1 MPPHYGGMNIS
12 KTPYSAPFVAILQAN
27 PVSGERLAVLDA
39 QLTPQGDGWYQLLP
53 VGPFKARDG
62 RPFDVASGHWQLDGQ
77 IAAALIARAKA
88 LGQDILIDYD
98 HQTLKTDQNGQPAPA
113 AGWYNSDEIAWREG
127 QGLFIKPRWTER
139 AAALVAAKEYRF
151 LSAVFPYDAQ
161 GRPLELRMTAITN
174 DPGVVVMQALA
185 ALSALPASSLM
196 STQPGQL
203 ATSSHV
209 AQQEKSMNEHLIALL
224 GKLGIQPG
232 ADGQFTAEQGTA
244 ALAALDT
251 LQASAKKAPEL
262 EAALSATKAQLAVDS
277 ASLAAL
283 KATVSTGQ
291 GGQIDLAKY
300 VPVETYNAL
309 VTEVATLSAKVE
321 TTDAATLIKDART
334 QGKVVAAE
342 EEYLTAYAAQKG
354 VAALKA
360 LLEPRPAIAALAASQ
375 TTQLTLPDRAENAV
389 LSADD
394 KYAADQL
401 GISYEEF
408 AKAKGR

>member
-12 KTPYSAPFVAILQAN
+12 KTPYSAPIVAILHTHPA
-27 PVSGERLAVLDA
+27 SGERLAVLDA
-39 QLTPQGDGWYQLLP
+39 QLTSQSDGWHQLLP

-62 RPFDVASGHWQLDGQ
+62 RPFDVPGGHWQLDKT
-77 IAAALIARAKA
+77 IATTLINRAKA

-113 AGWYNSDEIAWREG
+113 AGWYNGDEIEWREG

-151 LSAVFPYDAQ
+151 LSAVFPYDTQ

-174 DPGVVVMQALA
+174 DPGVVGMQALA

-196 STQPGQL
+196 PIQPGQL
-203 ATSSHV
+203 ATSIK
-209 AQQEKSMNEHLIALL
+209 EKYMNEYVIALL

-262 EAALSATKAQLAVDS
+262 EAALSAEKTA
-277 ASLAAL
+277 LAAL
-283 KATVSTGQ
+283 KAQTTSVQQ
-291 GGQIDLAKY
+291 GAQVDLAQF
-300 VPVETYNAL
+300 VPVATYNAL
-309 VTEVATLSAKVE
+309 VTQVAALTAQVD
-321 TTDAATLIKDART
+321 TTDAATLIKEART
-334 QGKVVAAE
+334 AGKVVAAE
-342 EEYLTAYAAQKG
+342 EEYLTAYASQKG

-360 LLEPRPAIAALAASQ
+360 LLEPRPAIAALTASQ
-375 TTQLTLPDRAENAV
+375 TAAVTLPEKKGEAV
-389 LSADD
+389 LSAED

-401 GISYEEF
+401 GISHEDF
-408 AKAKGR
+408 AKAKA

>member
-1 MPPHYGGMNIS
+1 
-12 KTPYSAPFVAILQAN
+12 
-27 PVSGERLAVLDA
+27 
-39 QLTPQGDGWYQLLP
+39 
-53 VGPFKARDG
+53 
-62 RPFDVASGHWQLDGQ
+62 
-77 IAAALIARAKA
+77 
-88 LGQDILIDYD
+88 
-98 HQTLKTDQNGQPAPA
+98 
-113 AGWYNSDEIAWREG
+113 
-127 QGLFIKPRWTER
+127 
-139 AAALVAAKEYRF
+139 
-151 LSAVFPYDAQ
+151 
-161 GRPLELRMTAITN
+161 
-174 DPGVVVMQALA
+174 
-185 ALSALPASSLM
+185 SLM

-203 ATSSHV
+203 AISSHV

-262 EAALSATKAQLAVDS
+262 EAALTAEK

-283 KATVSTGQ
+283 KAQ
-291 GGQIDLAKY
+291 PGGQVDLAQF
-300 VPVETYNAL
+300 VPVATYNAL
-309 VTEVATLSAKVE
+309 VAQVASLSAKVE
-321 TTDAATLIKDART
+321 TTDAATLIKEART

-360 LLEPRPAIAALAASQ
+360 LLDPRPAIAALSASQ
-375 TTQLTLPDRAENAV
+375 TTQVTLPEKKGDAV

-401 GISYEEF
+401 GISHEEF
-408 AKAKGR
+408 AKAKQA

>member
-1 MPPHYGGMNIS
+1 MS
-12 KTPYSAPFVAILQAN
+12 LSAASSAIAVAILNAR
-27 PVSGERLAVLDA
+27 PTALGLAVLDA
-39 QLTPQGDGWYQLLP
+39 ALGPSADGWYQLLP

-62 RPFDVASGHWQLDGQ
+62 RPFDVPGGHWQLDKS
-77 IAAALIARAKA
+77 IATTLINRAKA

-98 HQTLKTDQNGQPAPA
+98 HQTLHIEKTGKEAPA
-113 AGWYNSDEIAWREG
+113 AGWFNGDEIEWREG
-127 QGLFIKPRWTER
+127 LGLFIKPRWTDR

-161 GRPLELRMTAITN
+161 GRPLELRMAAITN
-174 DPGVVVMQALA
+174 DPGVVGMQALA
-185 ALSALPASSLM
+185 ALSALPAS
-196 STQPGQL
+196 QPGQL
-203 ATSSHV
+203 ANPSKET
-209 AQQEKSMNEHLIALL
+209 SMNELL
-224 GKLGIQPG
+224 KKLLAKLGIELTGDPT
-232 ADGQFTAEQGTA
+232 DEQLQK
-244 ALAALDT
+244 ALTELDS

-262 EAALSATKAQLAVDS
+262 EAALTAEK

-283 KATVSTGQ
+283 KAQ
-291 GGQIDLAKY
+291 PGGQVDLAQF
-300 VPVETYNAL
+300 VPVATYNAL
-309 VTEVATLSAKVE
+309 VTQVASLSAKVE
-321 TTDAATLIKDART
+321 TTDAATLIKEART

-360 LLEPRPAIAALAASQ
+360 LLDPRPAIAALSASQ
-375 TTQLTLPDRAENAV
+375 TTQVTLPEKKGDAA

-408 AKAKGR
+408 AKAKQA

>member
-1 MPPHYGGMNIS
+1 MSPHYGGMNIS
-12 KTPYSAPFVAILQAN
+12 KTPYPAPFVAILQAN

-174 DPGVVVMQALA
+174 DPGVVGMQALA

-251 LQASAKKAPEL
+251 LRASAASAPEL
-262 EAALSATKAQLAVDS
+262 EAALSAEK

-283 KATVSTGQ
+283 KAQ
-291 GGQIDLAKY
+291 PGGQIDLAKY

-321 TTDAATLIKDART
+321 TTDAATLIKEART

-375 TTQLTLPDRAENAV
+375 TTQVTLPEKKGEAV

>member
-1 MPPHYGGMNIS
+1 MPL
-12 KTPYSAPFVAILQAN
+12 SATSSAIAVAILNAR
-27 PVSGERLAVLDA
+27 PTALGLAVLDA
-39 QLTPQGDGWYQLLP
+39 ALGQSEDGWYQLLP

-62 RPFDVASGHWQLDGQ
+62 RPFDVPGGHWQLDKS
-77 IAAALIARAKA
+77 IATTLINRAKA

-98 HQTLKTDQNGQPAPA
+98 HQTLHIEKTGKEAPA
-113 AGWYNSDEIAWREG
+113 AGWFNGDEIEWREG
-127 QGLFIKPRWTER
+127 LGLFIKPRWTDR

-161 GRPLELRMTAITN
+161 GRPLELRMAAITN
-174 DPGVVVMQALA
+174 DPGVVGMQALA
-185 ALSALPASSLM
+185 ALSALPAS
-196 STQPGQL
+196 QPGQL
-203 ATSSHV
+203 ANPSKET
-209 AQQEKSMNEHLIALL
+209 SMNELL
-224 GKLGIQPG
+224 KKLLAKLGIELTGDPT
-232 ADGQFTAEQGTA
+232 DEQLQK
-244 ALAALDT
+244 ALTELDS

-262 EAALSATKAQLAVDS
+262 EAALTAEK

-283 KATVSTGQ
+283 KAQ
-291 GGQIDLAKY
+291 PGGQVDLAQF
-300 VPVETYNAL
+300 VPVATYNAL
-309 VTEVATLSAKVE
+309 VAQVASLSAKVE
-321 TTDAATLIKDART
+321 TTDAATLIKEART

-360 LLEPRPAIAALAASQ
+360 LLDPRPAIAALSASQ
-375 TTQLTLPDRAENAV
+375 TTQVTLPEKKGDAV

-408 AKAKGR
+408 AKAKQA

>member
-1 MPPHYGGMNIS
+1 MPPSEI
-12 KTPYSAPFVAILQAN
+12 AVAILNAR
-27 PVSGERLAVLDA
+27 PTTRGLAVLDA
-39 QLTPQGDGWYQLLP
+39 ALGPSDDGWHQLLP

-62 RPFDVASGHWQLDGQ
+62 RPFDVPGGHWQLDKS
-77 IAAALIARAKA
+77 IATTLINRAKA

-98 HQTLKTDQNGQPAPA
+98 HQTLNVEKTGKEAPA
-113 AGWYNSDEIAWREG
+113 AGWYNGDEIEWREG

-174 DPGVVVMQALA
+174 DPGVVGMQALA

-196 STQPGQL
+196 PIQPGQL
-203 ATSSHV
+203 ATSIK
-209 AQQEKSMNEHLIALL
+209 EKSMNEHLIALL

-262 EAALSATKAQLAVDS
+262 EAALAAERT
-277 ASLAAL
+277 SLAAL
-283 KATVSTGQ
+283 RAQTTSVQQ
-291 GGQIDLAKY
+291 GAQVDLAQY
-300 VPVETYNAL
+300 VPVATYNAL
-309 VTEVATLSAKVE
+309 VTQVAALTAQVDI
-321 TTDAATLIKDART
+321 TDAATLIKEART
-334 QGKVVAAE
+334 AGKVVAAE

-360 LLEPRPAIAALAASQ
+360 LLEPRPAIVALTASQ
-375 TTQLTLPDRAENAV
+375 TAAVTLPEKKGDAV
-389 LSADD
+389 LSAED

-401 GISYEEF
+401 GISHEDF
-408 AKAKGR
+408 AKAKA

>member
-1 MPPHYGGMNIS
+1 MPPSEI
-12 KTPYSAPFVAILQAN
+12 AVAILNAR
-27 PVSGERLAVLDA
+27 PTTLGLAVLDA
-39 QLTPQGDGWYQLLP
+39 ALGPSDDGWHQLLP

-77 IAAALIARAKA
+77 IAAALIARANA

-98 HQTLKTDQNGQPAPA
+98 HQTIKTDQNGQPAPA
-113 AGWYNSDEIAWREG
+113 AGWYNADEIEWREG

-174 DPGVVVMQALA
+174 DPGVVGMQALA

-196 STQPGQL
+196 PIQPGQL
-203 ATSSHV
+203 ATSIK
-209 AQQEKSMNEHLIALL
+209 EKSMNEHLIALL

-262 EAALSATKAQLAVDS
+262 EAALSAEK
-277 ASLAAL
+277 ASLVAL
-283 KATVSTGQ
+283 KAQ
-291 GGQIDLAKY
+291 PGGQVDLAQY
-300 VPVETYNAL
+300 VPVATYNAL
-309 VTEVATLSAKVE
+309 VTQVAALTAQVD
-321 TTDAATLIKDART
+321 TTDAATLIKEART
-334 QGKVVAAE
+334 AGKVVAAE
-342 EEYLTAYAAQKG
+342 EEYLTAYASQKG

-375 TTQLTLPDRAENAV
+375 TAAVTLPERKGEAV
-389 LSADD
+389 LSAED

-401 GISYEEF
+401 GISHEDF
-408 AKAKGR
+408 AKAKA

>member
-113 AGWYNSDEIAWREG
+113 AGWYNADEIEWREG

-174 DPGVVVMQALA
+174 DPGVVGMQALA

-244 ALAALDT
+244 ALAALGT
-251 LQASAKKAPEL
+251 LQASAASAPEL
-262 EAALSATKAQLAVDS
+262 EAALTAERT
-277 ASLAAL
+277 SLAAL
-283 KATVSTGQ
+283 KATVATGQ

-321 TTDAATLIKDART
+321 TTDAATLIKEART

-375 TTQLTLPDRAENAV
+375 TTQVTLPEKKGEAV

>member
-12 KTPYSAPFVAILQAN
+12 KTPYSAPLVAILHAN
-27 PVSGERLAVLDA
+27 PVNGERLAVLDA
-39 QLTPQGDGWYQLLP
+39 QLTPHGDGWYQLLP

-113 AGWYNSDEIAWREG
+113 AGWYNADEIEWREG
-127 QGLFIKPRWTER
+127 AGLFIKPRWTDR

-151 LSAVFPYDAQ
+151 LSAVFPYDAL

-174 DPGVVVMQALA
+174 DPGVVGMQALA

-203 ATSSHV
+203 ATPSHV
-209 AQQEKSMNEHLIALL
+209 VQKEISMNEHLIALL

-232 ADGQFTAEQGTA
+232 ADGQLTAEQGTA
-244 ALAALDT
+244 ALAALDA

-262 EAALSATKAQLAVDS
+262 EAALSAEK

-283 KATVSTGQ
+283 KAQPVQQS
-291 GGQIDLAKY
+291 GQIDLAQY
-300 VPVETYNAL
+300 VPVATYNAL
-309 VTEVATLSAKVE
+309 VTQVAALTAQVD
-321 TTDAATLIKDART
+321 TTDAATLIKEART

-360 LLEPRPAIAALAASQ
+360 LLDPRPAIAALAASQ
-375 TTQLTLPDRAENAV
+375 TTAVTLPEKKGDAV
-389 LSADD
+389 LSAED

-401 GISYEEF
+401 GIAHDAF
-408 AKAKGR
+408 AKAKQA

>member
-12 KTPYSAPFVAILQAN
+12 KTTYSAPFVAILQAN

-151 LSAVFPYDAQ
+151 LSAVFPYDAL

-174 DPGVVVMQALA
+174 DPGVVGMQALA

-251 LQASAKKAPEL
+251 LQAIAKKAPEL
-262 EAALSATKAQLAVDS
+262 EAALTAERT
-277 ASLAAL
+277 SLAAL

-375 TTQLTLPDRAENAV
+375 TTQVTLPEKKGEAV

>member
-1 MPPHYGGMNIS
+1 MPL
-12 KTPYSAPFVAILQAN
+12 SATSSAIAVAILNAR
-27 PVSGERLAVLDA
+27 PTTLGLAVLDA
-39 QLTPQGDGWYQLLP
+39 ALGPSDDGWHQLLP

-62 RPFDVASGHWQLDGQ
+62 RPFDVPGGHWQLDKS
-77 IAAALIARAKA
+77 IATTLINRAKA

-98 HQTLKTDQNGQPAPA
+98 HQTLHIEKTGKEAPA
-113 AGWYNSDEIAWREG
+113 AGWFNGDEIEWREG
-127 QGLFIKPRWTER
+127 QGLFIKPRWTDR

-161 GRPLELRMTAITN
+161 GRPLELRMAAITN
-174 DPGVVVMQALA
+174 DPGVVGMQALA
-185 ALSALPASSLM
+185 ALRALPAS
-196 STQPGQL
+196 QPGQL
-203 ATSSHV
+203 ANPSKET
-209 AQQEKSMNEHLIALL
+209 SMNELL
-224 GKLGIQPG
+224 KKLLAKLGIELTGDPT
-232 ADGQFTAEQGTA
+232 DEQLQK
-244 ALAALDT
+244 ALAELDS

-262 EAALSATKAQLAVDS
+262 EAALTAEK

-283 KATVSTGQ
+283 KAQ
-291 GGQIDLAKY
+291 PGGQVDLAQF
-300 VPVETYNAL
+300 VPVATYNAL

-321 TTDAATLIKDART
+321 TTDAATLLKEART

-360 LLEPRPAIAALAASQ
+360 LLEPRPAIAALSASQ
-375 TTQLTLPDRAENAV
+375 TTQVTLPEKKGDAV

>member
-1 MPPHYGGMNIS
+1 
-12 KTPYSAPFVAILQAN
+12 
-27 PVSGERLAVLDA
+27 
-39 QLTPQGDGWYQLLP
+39 
-53 VGPFKARDG
+53 
-62 RPFDVASGHWQLDGQ
+62 
-77 IAAALIARAKA
+77 
-88 LGQDILIDYD
+88 
-98 HQTLKTDQNGQPAPA
+98 
-113 AGWYNSDEIAWREG
+113 
-127 QGLFIKPRWTER
+127 
-139 AAALVAAKEYRF
+139 
-151 LSAVFPYDAQ
+151 
-161 GRPLELRMTAITN
+161 
-174 DPGVVVMQALA
+174 
-185 ALSALPASSLM
+185 
-196 STQPGQL
+196 
-203 ATSSHV
+203 
-209 AQQEKSMNEHLIALL
+209 MNEHLIALL

-251 LQASAKKAPEL
+251 LQAIAKEAPEL
-262 EAALSATKAQLAVDS
+262 EAALTAERT
-277 ASLAAL
+277 SLAAL

-300 VPVETYNAL
+300 VPVATYNAL

-321 TTDAATLIKDART
+321 TTDAATLIKEART

-375 TTQLTLPDRAENAV
+375 TTQVTLPEKKGEAV

>member
-12 KTPYSAPFVAILQAN
+12 KTPYSAPLVAILHAN
-27 PVSGERLAVLDA
+27 PVNGERLAVLDA
-39 QLTPQGDGWYQLLP
+39 QLSPQGDGWHQLLP

-62 RPFDVASGHWQLDGQ
+62 RPFDVPGGHWQLDKT
-77 IAAALIARAKA
+77 IATTLINRAKA

-113 AGWYNSDEIAWREG
+113 AGWYNGDEIEWREG

-174 DPGVVVMQALA
+174 DPGVVGMQALA
-185 ALSALPASSLM
+185 ALSAQPI
-196 STQPGQL
+196 QPGQP
-203 ATSSHV
+203 ATPAHAV
-209 AQQEKSMNEHLIALL
+209 HKETPMNELL
-224 GKLGIQPG
+224 KKLLAKLGIELTGDPT
-232 ADGQFTAEQGTA
+232 DEQLQK
-244 ALAALDT
+244 ALAELDS

-262 EAALSATKAQLAVDS
+262 EAALTAERT
-277 ASLAAL
+277 SLAAL
-283 KATVSTGQ
+283 KAQ
-291 GGQIDLAKY
+291 PGGQVDLAQF
-300 VPVETYNAL
+300 VPVATYNAL
-309 VTEVATLSAKVE
+309 VTQVAALTAQVD
-321 TTDAATLIKDART
+321 TTDAATLIKEARAA
-334 QGKVVAAE
+334 GKVVAAE

-360 LLEPRPAIAALAASQ
+360 LLEPRPAIAALTASQ
-375 TTQLTLPDRAENAV
+375 TASITLPEKKGDAV
-389 LSADD
+389 LSAED

-401 GISYEEF
+401 GISHEDF
-408 AKAKGR
+408 AKAKA

>member
-1 MPPHYGGMNIS
+1 M
-12 KTPYSAPFVAILQAN
+12 AILQAN

-113 AGWYNSDEIAWREG
+113 AGWYNADEIEWREG

-174 DPGVVVMQALA
+174 DPGVVGMQALA

-251 LQASAKKAPEL
+251 LQAIAKKAPEL
-262 EAALSATKAQLAVDS
+262 EAALTAERT
-277 ASLAAL
+277 SLAAL

-300 VPVETYNAL
+300 VPVATYNAL

-321 TTDAATLIKDART
+321 TTDAATLIKEART

-360 LLEPRPAIAALAASQ
+360 LLDPRPAIAALSASQ
-375 TTQLTLPDRAENAV
+375 TTQVTLPEKKGDAV

>member
-12 KTPYSAPFVAILQAN
+12 KTPYSAPFVEILQAN

-113 AGWYNSDEIAWREG
+113 AGWYNSDEIEWREG

-174 DPGVVVMQALA
+174 DPGVVGMQALA

-251 LQASAKKAPEL
+251 LQASAASAPEL
-262 EAALSATKAQLAVDS
+262 EAALTAERT
-277 ASLAAL
+277 SLAAL
-283 KATVSTGQ
+283 KATVATGQ

-375 TTQLTLPDRAENAV
+375 TTQVTLLDRAENAV

>member
-174 DPGVVVMQALA
+174 DPGVVGMQALA

-203 ATSSHV
+203 AISSHV

-224 GKLGIQPG
+224 GKLGIQPS

-251 LQASAKKAPEL
+251 LQAIAKKAPEL
-262 EAALSATKAQLAVDS
+262 EAALTAERT
-277 ASLAAL
+277 SLAAL
-283 KATVSTGQ
+283 KATVATGQ

-321 TTDAATLIKDART
+321 TTDAATLLKEART

-375 TTQLTLPDRAENAV
+375 TTQVILPDRAGNAV

-401 GISYEEF
+401 GISYEAF
-408 AKAKGR
+408 AKAKLA

>member
-113 AGWYNSDEIAWREG
+113 AGWYNADEIEWREG

-174 DPGVVVMQALA
+174 DPGVVGMQALA

-232 ADGQFTAEQGTA
+232 TDGQFTAEQGTA

-251 LQASAKKAPEL
+251 LQAIAKKAPEL
-262 EAALSATKAQLAVDS
+262 EAALTAERT
-277 ASLAAL
+277 SLAAL
-283 KATVSTGQ
+283 KATVATGQ

-321 TTDAATLIKDART
+321 TTDAATLIKEART

-375 TTQLTLPDRAENAV
+375 TTQVTLPDRAENAV

-401 GISYEEF
+401 GISYEAF
-408 AKAKGR
+408 AKAKLA